1 MTATLR
7 STKHLQFVSPNFEDV
22 HFYFKNVE
30 AQNWRLKHYLHYRLK
45 QDKSILSWMKVYDDW
60 KKSLNVIIKNGTKKI
75 PGSVRTFCADLLDID
90 ETFEGSVVLQSCK
103 DIYEDFYDQNLEI
116 QISDRVQELE
126 KSLFSSQKISN
137 HFRKITRGKK
147 RSHNDND
154 KEVWQ
159 KRSRQNHIVNG
170 QDSEDSERIESS
182 DDESDLENKN
192 VIEDIEEQIEYPD
205 EKSPM
210 DVWKLPSGITVAEAI
225 HGPTILHKS
234 HPSNLGIIRVGANVR
249 QPEWIQKN
257 DWRYLQASI
266 EYPECPL
273 STDVIDLFDTLL
285 GTDSLT
291 EYTEV
296 LYDKKFN
303 FRENKQLVFV
313 IDVLL
318 WFSKTVFNPTSAF
331 HNPVHRSQFWVPSWF
346 ILSYSILPMQV
357 IMVSFIYRRGEAYL
371 QASANQRLIRR
382 DLKPEDDK
390 PLGLKVDGI
399 FQSSD
404 IEFGMVELSGGHLT
418 CDLPRYLKDH
428 VRGFWGQRD
437 LLNDAAAK
445 FACGDFK
452 IMRQLRTWFLHV
464 HGQDVQVWGM
474 DLPVKNVYRMF
485 LLGAFRLPISWENH
499 HELLSAI
506 PILWN
511 LGRGLDNTIKIL
523 EELKKSNR
531 RHSISRSQV
540 LKLKSYIGDT
550 KTCSPKRPKGKKARS
565 INPLK
570 YNEPS
575 SPGY

>member
-1 MTATLR
+1 MSHPEWIIKGLYSLMTATLR
-7 STKHLQFVSPNFEDV
+7 STKHLQFMSPNFED
-22 HFYFKNVE
+22 
-30 AQNWRLKHYLHYRLK
+30 
-45 QDKSILSWMKVYDDW
+45 
-60 KKSLNVIIKNGTKKI
+60 NGTKKI

-116 QISDRVQELE
+116 QISDKVQELE

-159 KRSRQNHIVNG
+159 KRSRQNHIING

-192 VIEDIEEQIEYPD
+192 VIEDIEEQIKVGVEVDPNVSESGSGSVSEDVTNVPKYPD
-205 EKSPM
+205 EKSLM
-210 DVWKLPSGITVAEAI
+210 DVWKLPSGITVTEAI
-225 HGPTILHKS
+225 YGPTILHKS
-234 HPSNLGIIRVGANVR
+234 HPSNLEIIRVGANVR

-285 GTDSLT
+285 GTNSLT

-331 HNPVHRSQFWVPSWF
+331 HNPRSQESVLGSLLVHP
-346 ILSYSILPMQV
+346 IK
-357 IMVSFIYRRGEAYL
+357 GEAYL

-390 PLGLKVDGI
+390 PLGLKVNGI

-404 IEFGMVELSGGHLT
+404 IEFGM
-418 CDLPRYLKDH
+418 DH
-428 VRGFWGQRD
+428 VRGFWSQRD

-445 FACGDFK
+445 FACGNFK

-464 HGQDVQVWGM
+464 HGQDVQLGESPRTSECDTNLVESRG
-474 DLPVKNVYRMF
+474 VKEIKSPSFNF
-485 LLGAFRLPISWENH
+485 T
-499 HELLSAI
+499 LS
-506 PILWN
+506 
-511 LGRGLDNTIKIL
+511 
-523 EELKKSNR
+523 S
-531 RHSISRSQV
+531 

-550 KTCSPKRPKGKKARS
+550 KTCSPK
-565 INPLK
+565 
-570 YNEPS
+570 
-575 SPGY
+575 